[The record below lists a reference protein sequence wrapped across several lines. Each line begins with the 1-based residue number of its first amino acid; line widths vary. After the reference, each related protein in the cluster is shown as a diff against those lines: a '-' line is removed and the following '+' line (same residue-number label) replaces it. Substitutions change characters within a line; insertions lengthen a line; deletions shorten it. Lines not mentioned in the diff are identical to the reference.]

1 MPIGQRL
8 IVTTRRY
15 CGITSRLTARRCR
28 GFTGHRPRPSAHPQ
42 ARRRRIKALLL
53 TYYIIFCLVKYMF

>member
-8 IVTTRRY
+8 IATTCRY
-15 CGITSRLTARRCR
+15 CGVTLLISRLTACR

-42 ARRRRIKALLL
+42 ARGRRIKALL
-53 TYYIIFCLVKYMF
+53 